1 MAADHR
7 TLQTL
12 AEEGRVEE
20 LLRVVS
26 FDTVIETW
34 LRYHRTNH
42 EPDDPNDDPDWWA
55 VELWFSPAWW
65 SDEGRVR
72 DGLLRL
78 IETAGEE
85 ELGVVAAGPLEVFLY
100 DNESRLVW
108 VERRAAESERFRRA
122 LAQVWV
128 WDLPTDTFGRL
139 ERAAGRPLPRPDPRP
154 GR

>member
-7 TLQTL
+7 TLQAL
-12 AEEGRVEE
+12 AEEGRVQE

-34 LRYHRTNH
+34 LRYHRTDH
-42 EPDDPNDDPDWWA
+42 EPDDPDYDRDDDPDWWA

-85 ELGVVAAGPLEVFLY
+85 ELGVVAVGRNRRRTVVATAPDHPRLQFEGPHHTLT
-100 DNESRLVW
+100 S
-108 VERRAAESERFRRA
+108 
-122 LAQVWV
+122 
-128 WDLPTDTFGRL
+128 
-139 ERAAGRPLPRPDPRP
+139 PLIPRPWHARHH
-154 GR
+154 R